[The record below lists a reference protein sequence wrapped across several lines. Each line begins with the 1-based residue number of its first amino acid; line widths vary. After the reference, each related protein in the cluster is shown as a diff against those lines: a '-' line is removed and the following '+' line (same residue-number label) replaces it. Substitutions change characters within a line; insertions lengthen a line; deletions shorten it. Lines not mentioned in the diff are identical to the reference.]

1 MRSKIGLMVMVV
13 VAAVGCGLCGGC
25 GKSEPA
31 AGVPEAAAPAA
42 AGAASD
48 VQLAVEMSGA
58 TVGRWTM
65 DYEAA
70 LKVAGEQNLP
80 VLMMF
85 TGSDWCPY
93 CRDITQKVLATPEW
107 QAWVSDKMLQ
117 VYVDFPRNEALVPAP
132 FRQRNQEL
140 QSRYG
145 VEGFPSFIVLDSDGR
160 MLNRVGLRSENTF
173 MSFRRDVRASLRPRR
188 AYIERTIGRLPAAL
202 QPQIRASYEKLQ
214 ADKQQLA
221 DKNKELQETL
231 ERMREELE
239 KLGASVE
246 NELLSAFI
254 ATLPEEQQSRYRE
267 ADQKLSA
274 TVDALKEWLQGEPA
288 QTPENTQKYNAF
300 MQAMQE
306 QRDIIADIIDVE

>member
-1 MRSKIGLMVMVV
+1 MRSKMWLVMMAVAMGSGL
-13 VAAVGCGLCGGC
+13 GSGC
-25 GKSEPA
+25 GKKETAPA
-31 AGVPEAAAPAA
+31 MAEAVMPAA
-42 AGAASD
+42 ATD
-48 VQLAVEMSGA
+48 VQLEVATSGA
-58 TVGRWTM
+58 AVGRWTM
-65 DYEAA
+65 DYDAA
-70 LKVAGEQNLP
+70 LKVAAEQNLP
-80 VLMMF
+80 VLLMF

-107 QAWVSDKMLQ
+107 QGWVSDKMLQ
-117 VYVDFPRNEALVPAP
+117 VYVDFPRNEALVPEP

-145 VEGFPSFIVLDSDGR
+145 IEGFPSFVVLDSDGR
-160 MLNRVGLRSENTF
+160 VLNRVGLRNENTF
-173 MSFRRDVRASLRPRR
+173 TTFRRDVRASLRARR
-188 AYIERTIGRLPAAL
+188 AYIERTISRLPAER

-214 ADKQQLA
+214 ADKQLLA
-221 DKNKELQETL
+221 DKNKEFQETL

-246 NELLSAFI
+246 NDLLSAFV
-254 ATLPEEQQSRYRE
+254 ATLPEEQQQRYRE

-288 QTPENTQKYNAF
+288 QNPENTQKYNAF
-300 MQAMQE
+300 MQTMQE